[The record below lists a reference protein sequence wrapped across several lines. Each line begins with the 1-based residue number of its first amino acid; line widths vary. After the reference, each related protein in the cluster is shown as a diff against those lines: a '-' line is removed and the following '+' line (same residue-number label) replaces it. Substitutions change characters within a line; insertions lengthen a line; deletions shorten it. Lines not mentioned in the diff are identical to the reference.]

1 MLKNS
6 YDFTSLYDVSKKIAD
21 LYRDKLR
28 EVNAVANGD
37 LVNFSWE
44 IEYNNNLFSLIF
56 LLPDYWYYVEE
67 GRGPSKGG
75 EKWPDP
81 IGDLK
86 KFIQVKH
93 LVPRPDSKGRVPTI
107 DQQAYAIYMKIT
119 REGYEGRHPLEQAMD
134 DADEQGLIDEL
145 TNRLYDALSADL
157 DKEIEQL

>member
-1 MLKNS
+1 MLSNQ
-6 YDFTSLYDVSKKIAD
+6 YNFAPLYDVCKKIAD
-21 LYRDKLR
+21 LYRQKLDD
-28 EVNAVANGD
+28 VGAVAEGN
-37 LVNFSWE
+37 LKNFSWD
-44 IEYNNNLFSLIF
+44 IEYQNNQFSLYF
-56 LLPDYWYYVEE
+56 NLEEYWKWIEE
-67 GRGPSKGG
+67 GRAPTKTSGWDTHI
-75 EKWPDP
+75 E
-81 IGDLK
+81 DLK
-86 KFIQVKH
+86 RWLQIKH